1 MDGVTGFSAP
11 TVGSLR
17 WRMLLVWFGLSGTVL
32 LVCYGLYRRDANQ
45 IEQSTRER
53 EVLRVALLSRF
64 FAQGLRGIAEDVRV
78 VSQSESLRS
87 YLEDGQKAQLNLLA
101 REMLH
106 LGSQHPEYDSIR
118 YIDAQGR
125 EQARVDRNRGIVP
138 ASDLLDKGQRRFF
151 LQAMQLG
158 PGQLHISAL
167 DLNQYSGV
175 VEQPPKPTI
184 LFAEPIFDAAGRRR
198 GVVVINYLGAYL
210 LDNLK
215 QLSTANQHR
224 LRVLSSQ
231 GYWLHAANPDD
242 EWGAQLP
249 GKADRT
255 LARSAPE
262 LWQEM
267 MKAPDGQ
274 VPFRGGWFTWQRIM
288 PDATVAD
295 AQSEDPFL
303 IVASEFSAAERAAE
317 LVDRRQAVLFVTV
330 IMLIVTA
337 GAGWFFYAR
346 QRERQNTEAALRLA
360 SASAQESTR
369 LKAQF
374 LANMSHEI
382 RTPMNGVIGMVGL
395 LIDTPLTAEQ
405 RSLAEVVRTSAES
418 LLTIINDVLD
428 FSKIEAGQ
436 LAFEHTPFNLS
447 DPVENCL
454 TLLAERAHEKGLEL
468 AYLIEENVPMQLM
481 GDAGRLHQVLL
492 NLVGNALKFTEHGE
506 VVLRVARQSEENR
519 RVRLRF
525 TIRDTGVGIAP
536 EARARLFQPFT
547 QADSS
552 TTRRFGGTGLG
563 LAICRQLVS
572 LMGGEIGLDSV
583 PSQGTTFWFTA
594 EFALQDSVPKVVLR
608 RAELAGLRA
617 LIVDDNE
624 TNREILLR
632 QLATWQISARTAAGG
647 EEALATLRA
656 AVAAQEPFQLAVL
669 DMQMPGMSGL
679 DLARQVQADPA
690 LTGTRMIIL
699 SSIGNSLLR
708 SDLAAAGVGAA
719 LTKPARQ
726 AQLHEAL
733 LNLMASRP
741 APTVG
746 AAPPARVAPA
756 EIPLPP
762 PAPASDL
769 KLRILV
775 AEDNLVNQQVALLQ
789 LQRFGYQPEIVGSG
803 RQAVA
808 AVTSRLYDVIL
819 MDCQMPDVDGFE
831 AARRIRAWEAEQQV
845 KGVALVPLHIIA
857 MTANAMVGDRESCFA
872 AGMNDY
878 VTKPVRATD
887 LAAALARAQVPTA

>member
-1 MDGVTGFSAP
+1 MRGVTEFAAP
-11 TVGSLR
+11 TAGSLR
-17 WRMLLVWFGLSGTVL
+17 WRMLLAWVGLSAAVL
-32 LVCYGLYRRDANQ
+32 VVCFGLYRRDANQ
-45 IEQSTRER
+45 LEQSTRER

-64 FAQGLRGIAEDVRV
+64 FSQGFRGIAEDVRV
-78 VSQSESLRS
+78 LGDSESLRA
-87 YLEDGQKAQLNLLA
+87 YLEDGQPGELDLLSH
-101 REMLH
+101 EMLH

-118 YIDAQGR
+118 YLDEQGR
-125 EQARVDRNRGIVP
+125 ERARVDLHRGVVP
-138 ASDLLDKGQRRFF
+138 ASDLLEKGQRPFF
-151 LQAMQLG
+151 LEAMRLAT
-158 PGQLHISAL
+158 GQLYISAL
-167 DLNQYSGV
+167 DLNQYNGV
-175 VEQPPKPTI
+175 IEQPPKPTI
-184 LFAEPIFDAAGRRR
+184 RFAEPIFDPAARRR

-224 LRVLSSQ
+224 LRVLNSE

-242 EWGAQLP
+242 EWGAQVP

-255 LARSAPE
+255 LARTAPE
-262 LWQEM
+262 LWNEM
-267 MKAPDGQ
+267 MAEADGQ
-274 VPFRGGWFTWQRIM
+274 VAFRGGWYTWQRVL
-288 PDATVAD
+288 PGATVPQARS
-295 AQSEDPFL
+295 QEPFL
-303 IVASEFSAAERAAE
+303 VVASEFTGEERAAE
-317 LVDRRQAVLFVTV
+317 LVDRRQTYLLVSV

-395 LIDTPLTAEQ
+395 LLDTPLSGEQ
-405 RSLAEVVRTSAES
+405 RALAEVVRTSAEA
-418 LLTIINDVLD
+418 LLKIINDVLD

-436 LAFEHTPFNLS
+436 LAFEHMAFDLR

-454 TLLAERAHEKGLEL
+454 TLLAEKAHEKGLEL
-468 AYLIEENVPMQLM
+468 AYLIDETAPTQLV

-492 NLVGNALKFTEHGE
+492 NLVGNALKFTERGE
-506 VVLRVARQSEENR
+506 VVLSVASEAEENR
-519 RVRLRF
+519 RARLRF
-525 TIRDTGVGIAP
+525 TIRDTGIGISP
-536 EARARLFQPFT
+536 EAREKLFQPFT

-552 TTRRFGGTGLG
+552 TTRKFGGTGLG

-572 LMGGEIGLDSV
+572 LMGGEIGVESV
-583 PSQGTTFWFTA
+583 PGQGTTFWFTA
-594 EFALQDSVPKVVLR
+594 TFALQDAAPKIVVHR
-608 RAELAGLRA
+608 TELAGRRA

-632 QLATWQISARTAAGG
+632 QLAAWQISAEAVPGG
-647 EEALATLRA
+647 YEALAALRSGLA
-656 AVAAQEPFQLAVL
+656 TQTPFHFAIL

-679 DLARQVQADPA
+679 DLARRVQADPA
-690 LTGTRMIIL
+690 LAGTKRIIL
-699 SSIGNSLLR
+699 SSIGSTLLR
-708 SDLAAAGVGAA
+708 ADLAAAGVGAC

-726 AQLHEAL
+726 TQLHEAL
-733 LNLMASRP
+733 LSLMASRTGAP
-741 APTVG
+741 AA
-746 AAPPARVAPA
+746 AAPAGEEITAAAAVSPADV
-756 EIPLPP
+756 
-762 PAPASDL
+762 

-789 LQRFGYQPEIVGSG
+789 LQRFGYKPDIVSSG

-808 AVTSRLYDVIL
+808 AVGSRAYDVIL

-831 AARRIRAWEAEQQV
+831 AARRIRTWEAQQRA
-845 KGVALVPLHIIA
+845 KGAASAPLHIIA

-878 VTKPVRATD
+878 VTKPVRATE
-887 LAAALARAQVPTA
+887 LASALARAQVPAA